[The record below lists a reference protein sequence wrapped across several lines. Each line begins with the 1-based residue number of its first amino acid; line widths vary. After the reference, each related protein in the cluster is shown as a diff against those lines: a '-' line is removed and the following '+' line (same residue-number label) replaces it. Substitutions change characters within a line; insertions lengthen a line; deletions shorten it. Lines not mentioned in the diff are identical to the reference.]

1 MRSGY
6 AAEGVPLRETSEY
19 ARSGDRVAPRESDP
33 SLMLGVV
40 ILVAANTIVIAA
52 LIGAVIWAIA

>member
-1 MRSGY
+1 MPPR
-6 AAEGVPLRETSEY
+6 ACRF
-19 ARSGDRVAPRESDP
+19 ARRASTPAPATGSRRASDP